1 MKQGIRLF
9 VCVLALLIL
18 GSSPLLAQTR
28 RPMINSVVLDD
39 FNDPSNLWMVRGSRF
54 VNDDLLDW
62 EWVRAWPEALHRTEP
77 EDVTLRSLGI
87 RAGFNRIG
95 YNYLEII
102 PAQENEDGELVAR
115 TIPLPGTAQSIDMW
129 VWGSNRDYYIDVQ
142 LRDHR
147 GIVHTLRVGDINYRG
162 WDNIFVD
169 VPTWIPQQ
177 VSYVPQRRGLELVK
191 IVLWT
196 RPTERVNEFY
206 VYLDELRVVTNLA
219 EDYWDGEQLGDP
231 DAVEQ
236 LWNEARGM

>member
-129 VWGSNRDYYIDVQ
+129 VWGSNRDYYVDVQ

-147 GIVHTLRVGDINYRG
+147 GIVHTLRVGDVNYRG

-231 DAVEQ
+231 EAVEQ

>member
-39 FNDPSNLWMVRGSRF
+39 FNDPSSLWMVRGSRF
-54 VNDDLLDW
+54 VNNDLLDW

-129 VWGSNRDYYIDVQ
+129 VWGSNRDYYVDIQ

-231 DAVEQ
+231 EAVEQ

>member
-39 FNDPSNLWMVRGSRF
+39 FNDPSSLWMVRGSRF

-129 VWGSNRDYYIDVQ
+129 VWGSNRDYYVDIQ

-231 DAVEQ
+231 EAVEQ

>member
-1 MKQGIRLF
+1 MKQGVRLF

-102 PAQENEDGELVAR
+102 PAQRNDAGELVAR
-115 TIPLPGTAQSIDMW
+115 TIPVPGTAQSIDMW

-147 GIVHTLRVGDINYRG
+147 GIVHTLNVGDIKYRG
-162 WDNIFVD
+162 WENIFVD

-177 VSYVPQRRGLELVK
+177 ISYVPQRRGLELVK

-196 RPTERVNEFY
+196 RPTERVSEFY

-219 EDYWDGEQLGDP
+219 EDYWDGEKLGDP